1 MSYSKVIR
9 KDEVKHYE
17 TWEPPAVGE
26 GTDVEHKTDHEHIE
40 KHKLPTADEIAE
52 IQRKAYDE
60 SFEKAKKEG
69 FALGEQ
75 AGRTQGYE
83 DGKSQG
89 YEEGLAQGQEEI
101 NKKIKLFESVLHT
114 LSEPLKELDLL
125 IEQELSALAM
135 AVARHLVRRELKFD
149 PGQVIAAV
157 RQAVSVLPIS
167 ARDVRVYLH
176 PDDAVLVR
184 DALSIGDSNN
194 EERRWRVVEDAS
206 LTRGGCNIES
216 DNSRIDA
223 TIETRLAAIIAKAL
237 GGERES
243 DNAFF

>member
-1 MSYSKVIR
+1 
-9 KDEVKHYE
+9 
-17 TWEPPAVGE
+17 
-26 GTDVEHKTDHEHIE
+26 
-40 KHKLPTADEIAE
+40 
-52 IQRKAYDE
+52 
-60 SFEKAKKEG
+60 
-69 FALGEQ
+69 
-75 AGRTQGYE
+75 
-83 DGKSQG
+83 
-89 YEEGLAQGQEEI
+89 
-101 NKKIKLFESVLHT
+101 
-114 LSEPLKELDLL
+114 
-125 IEQELSALAM
+125 
-135 AVARHLVRRELKFD
+135 VARHLVRRELKFD